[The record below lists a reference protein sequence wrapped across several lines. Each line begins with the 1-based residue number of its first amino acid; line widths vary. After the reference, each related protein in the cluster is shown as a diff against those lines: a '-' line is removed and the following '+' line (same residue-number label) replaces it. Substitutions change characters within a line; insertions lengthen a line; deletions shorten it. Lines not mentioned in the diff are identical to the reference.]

1 MTDAE
6 LLAKYTEY
14 ERMCGCLPGTLAV
27 RDRYLRKFSR
37 EVGFYAATREA
48 TQLWLS
54 RDMSNKTRSMWLSTL
69 NVFFT
74 WALNNGYLKFPA
86 WREGEP
92 DNKPPTF
99 GIVKPRLH
107 ARHPRPIPLEE
118 LQKALANATPQMRC
132 WLLLGA
138 LTGCRCQEIALI
150 ERADIYDTS
159 DPPRL
164 HIVHGKGERER
175 WVPLHPDV
183 FTTLQ
188 ALPMPT
194 SGRLWDETPA
204 SVSRTIN
211 LYLHS
216 LQIRSTAHTL
226 RHYFASATYQACKDL
241 RLTQELMGHSSPQ
254 TTAIYAAA
262 DQSQA
267 AGVVF
272 GLSVGGGA

>member
-1 MTDAE
+1 MTDLE
-6 LLAKYTEY
+6 LLAAYTEY

-27 RDRYLRKFSR
+27 RDRWLRKYQR
-37 EVGFYAATREA
+37 EVGFATATREA
-48 TQLWLS
+48 TQQWLS
-54 RDMSNKTRSMWLSTL
+54 RPMSNKTRSSWLSTL
-69 NVFFT
+69 TVFFN
-74 WALNNGYLKFPA
+74 WAINNGHLKFPA

-92 DNKPPTF
+92 ENKPPTF

-107 ARHPRPIPLEE
+107 ARHPRPMPIAE
-118 LQKALANATPQMRC
+118 LQRALANATPIMRC

-138 LTGCRCQEIALI
+138 LSGCRCQEIALI
-150 ERADIYDTS
+150 ERDDLDDTAN
-159 DPPRL
+159 PPRL
-164 HIVHGKGERER
+164 HIIHGKGEKER

-183 FTTLQ
+183 FAALQ
-188 ALPMPT
+188 ALPMPS

-211 LYLHS
+211 TYLHS
-216 LQIRSTAHTL
+216 IHIASTAHTL
-226 RHYFASATYQACKDL
+226 RHYFASATYQACRDL

-267 AGVVF
+267 AGVVG
-272 GLSVGGGA
+272 GLSVGGD